1 MKNKYIKIT
10 IFYLTS
16 LILSIIL
23 IFTLFLFEYERLHNE
38 NNIKNDH
45 EIITLKL
52 NNINVI
58 VTNNIYY
65 ANIWKILNNKNET
78 KTINIK
84 NSNFFILNNN

>member
-1 MKNKYIKIT
+1 M
-10 IFYLTS
+10 
-16 LILSIIL
+16 
-23 IFTLFLFEYERLHNE
+23 FLFEYERLHNE